1 MENTIESGE
10 QAETITARRIDL
22 FNNRSVTLARLPD
35 GVAAIRFENDGGVV
49 TNLALSHE
57 AFVAL
62 VQLALSDGA
71 IWKII

>member
-1 MENTIESGE
+1 MENIESGE
-10 QAETITARRIDL
+10 QAETFTARRIDL
-22 FNNRSVTLARLPD
+22 SNNRSVTLARLPD
-35 GVAAIRFENDGGVV
+35 GVAAIRFENGGVV